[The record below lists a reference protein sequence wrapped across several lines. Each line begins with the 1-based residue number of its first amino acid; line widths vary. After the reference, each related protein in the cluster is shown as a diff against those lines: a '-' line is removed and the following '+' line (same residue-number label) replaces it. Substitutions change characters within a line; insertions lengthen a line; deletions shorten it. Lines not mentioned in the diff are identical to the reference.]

1 MKAKNYCP
9 EFEEYKTIRQWALL
23 GQLPKKTLK
32 ALSFGQIGIVKPHM
46 CTIALMR

>member
-23 GQLPKKTLK
+23 GQLPKKDAKGVELW
-32 ALSFGQIGIVKPHM
+32 AGIVKLHM
-46 CTIALMR
+46 CTIALTR